1 MVPCALGPAAAC
13 GWSLEL
19 IYRWHRAALV
29 AAYEDPAE
37 YVRPRREARADAR
50 PTERSHAAIP
60 VAVLVVGVGLYFGEY
75 SLLVPALLGFILLVS
90 GTSFLSSRLNPL
102 SVHFYLT
109 RKPSWAA
116 IGVVFLGALVLLA
129 EAYELWLH
137 GGAAR
142 LLPHL

>member
-1 MVPCALGPAAAC
+1 VDDYRELPRPYQRPVRSGRLEERPA
-13 GWSLEL
+13 
-19 IYRWHRAALV
+19 
-29 AAYEDPAE
+29 
-37 YVRPRREARADAR
+37 
-50 PTERSHAAIP
+50 ERSHAAIP
-60 VAVLVVGVGLYFGEY
+60 VAVAVVLVGLYLGTY
-75 SLLVPALLGFILLVS
+75 SLLLPGVLGLALLLAGVS
-90 GTSFLSSRLNPL
+90 FVSSRINPL

-116 IGVVFLGALVLLA
+116 VGVVWLGALVLLA